1 MENLKF
7 SLFFETGKGI
17 ESVVPKKTINFK
29 DLLDVYKSAYL
40 IDKTTEL
47 RNETDESKRKE
58 LKKQL
63 PFITTA
69 GVFTYRNSKNIVHH
83 NKGLIALDIDNL
95 TELTAIDVKAI
106 LAKQPSVLLASIS
119 PRGKGVKALVYISS
133 PLTPDKRYQT
143 LKIAK
148 SVIAIELGIVEYLP
162 NIDTA
167 QFVLPQPFFLSHDA
181 TMYVNE
187 QAIPLQITF
196 IDVTEKPK
204 HLILTRDPVLKIPT
218 AAKNRVEIYVTN
230 ATKLLA
236 YHLQNQPE
244 GSRHFSISKVATIK
258 GILHYAPQ
266 MESEVKTILWNAICT
281 AYGTE
286 HEALLSGAGRSIKQV
301 WDKSP
306 NLHNDTL
313 DSIINEFNAVAI

>member
-1 MENLKF
+1 MEDLKF
-7 SLFFETGKGI
+7 SLFLDKQKGI
-17 ESVVPKKTINFK
+17 ESVVPKKTIGFK
-29 DLLDVYKSAYL
+29 ELVEVYKSAYL
-40 IDKTTEL
+40 IDKTAEL
-47 RNETDESKRKE
+47 RSETNEAKRKE
-58 LKKQL
+58 LKKHL
-63 PFITTA
+63 PFITSS
-69 GVFTYRNSKNIVHH
+69 GCFTYRNSKNIIHH
-83 NKGLIALDIDNL
+83 NKSLIALDLDNL
-95 TELTAIDVKAI
+95 TEDTAIDVKAI

-119 PRGKGVKALVYISS
+119 PRGKGVKALVLISAELA
-133 PLTPDKRYQT
+133 PETRYQT
-143 LKIAK
+143 LKIAR

-187 QAIPLQITF
+187 QAQPLQITF
-196 IDVTEKPK
+196 VDVTEKPK
-204 HLILTRDPVLKIPT
+204 QLILTRDRVKIPT
-218 AAKNRVEIYVTN
+218 AAKNRVEIYLIN

-236 YHLQNQPE
+236 YHLQTQPE

-266 MESEVKTILWNAICT
+266 MESEVKAILWNAICIS
-281 AYGTE
+281 YGTE
-286 HEALLSGAGRSIKQV
+286 HEALLSGAGRSIKTI

>member
-7 SLFFETGKGI
+7 SLFLDKQKGI

-29 DLLDVYKSAYL
+29 ELLDVYKSAYL
-40 IDKTTEL
+40 INKTAEL
-47 RNETDESKRKE
+47 RNETDEAKRKE

-69 GVFTYRNSKNIVHH
+69 GVFTYRSSKNIVHH
-83 NKGLIALDIDNL
+83 NDRLIALDLDNL
-95 TELTAIDVKAI
+95 TEQTAIDVKAI

-119 PRGKGVKALVYISS
+119 PRGKGVKALVLISAE
-133 PLTPDKRYQT
+133 LTPDKRYQT

-162 NIDTA
+162 NIDIA

-196 IDVTEKPK
+196 VEIAPTPK

-218 AAKNRVEIYVTN
+218 AAKSRIEIYLIN
-230 ATKLLA
+230 ATKFLA
-236 YHLQNQPE
+236 QHLQEQTI
-244 GSRHFSISKVATIK
+244 GRHFSISKVATIK

-266 MESEVKTILWNAICT
+266 MESEVKQMLWDAICVS
-281 AYGTE
+281 YGTKQDAINE
-286 HEALLSGAGRSIKQV
+286 GAARSIKAV
-301 WDKSP
+301 WDKAP
-306 NLHNDTL
+306 DLHNDTL

>member
-7 SLFFETGKGI
+7 SLFLDKQKGI

-29 DLLDVYKSAYL
+29 ELLDVYKSAYL

-47 RNETDESKRKE
+47 RNETNESKRKE
-58 LKKQL
+58 LKKHL

-83 NKGLIALDIDNL
+83 NERLIALDLDNL

-106 LAKQPSVLLASIS
+106 LAKHPAVLLASIS

-133 PLTPDKRYQT
+133 PLTPEKRYQA
-143 LKIAK
+143 LKTAK
-148 SVIAIELGIVEYLP
+148 GALALELGIVEYLP

-187 QAIPLQITF
+187 DAIPLQITF
-196 IDVTEKPK
+196 VDIAPTPK
-204 HLILTRDPVLKIPT
+204 HLNLNGSVNVPT
-218 AAKNRVEIYVTN
+218 LAKSRVEIYLIN
-230 ATKLLA
+230 ATKFLA
-236 YHLQNQPE
+236 QHLQEQPA

-266 MESEVKTILWNAICT
+266 MENEVKQMLWDAICVS
-281 AYGTE
+281 YGTE
-286 HEALLSGAGRSIKQV
+286 QDAINEGAGRSIKAI
-301 WDKSP
+301 WDKAP
-306 NLHNDTL
+306 DLQNKTL
-313 DSIINEFNAVAI
+313 DAIINECKSVAI

>member
-7 SLFFETGKGI
+7 SLFLDKHKGI
-17 ESVVPKKTINFK
+17 ESVVPKKTIDFK
-29 DLLDVYKSAYL
+29 ELLDVYKSAYL

-47 RNETDESKRKE
+47 RNETDEAKRKE

-63 PFITTA
+63 PFITSS
-69 GVFTYRNSKNIVHH
+69 GCFTYRNSKNIIHH
-83 NKGLIALDIDNL
+83 NKSLIALDLDNL
-95 TELTAIDVKAI
+95 TEDTAIDVKAI

-119 PRGKGVKALVYISS
+119 PRGKGVKALVLISAELA
-133 PLTPDKRYQT
+133 PETRYQT
-143 LKIAK
+143 LKIAR

-181 TMYVNE
+181 TMHVNE
-187 QAIPLQITF
+187 DAVPLQITF
-196 IDVTEKPK
+196 VDVTEKPK
-204 HLILTRDPVLKIPT
+204 QLNLTRDRVKIPT
-218 AAKNRVEIYVTN
+218 AAKNRVEIYLIN

-236 YHLQNQPE
+236 YHLQTQPE

-266 MESEVKTILWNAICT
+266 MESEVKAILWNAICI

-286 HEALLSGAGRSIKQV
+286 HEALLSGAGRSIKTI

-306 NLHNDTL
+306 DLHNDTL

>member
-7 SLFFETGKGI
+7 SLFLDKQKGI

-40 IDKTTEL
+40 IEKTAEL

-63 PFITTA
+63 PFITTS

-83 NKGLIALDIDNL
+83 NDRLIAVDVDNL
-95 TELTAIDVKAI
+95 TEQTAIDVRTI
-106 LAKQPSVLLASIS
+106 LSKHPAVLLASIS

-187 QAIPLQITF
+187 DAIPLQITF
-196 IDVTEKPK
+196 IDVTEKK
-204 HLILTRDPVLKIPT
+204 HLILTRDPVLKIPPS
-218 AAKNRVEIYVTN
+218 AKNRVEIYVTN

-236 YHLQNQPE
+236 YHLQNLPE

-266 MESEVKTILWNAICT
+266 MEGEVKAILWNAICT

-301 WDKSP
+301 WDKAP
-306 NLHNDTL
+306 DLHNDTL
-313 DSIINEFNAVAI
+313 DSIINECNAVAV